1 MYPLME
7 SISRNYVPSWTLDE
21 LRTLHTRV
29 PTATFSMPDVNLP
42 IRSWNQPLRYTQSG
56 SVDFPTAL
64 DAQVLFPVP
73 FAGEAPSV
81 RLQPHPSS
89 ATPQCEMDL
98 LATMAAVDVEQDY
111 FNVRLSIS
119 CLHCMLA
126 VLVLPSLLIMPC
138 HVLLADNLTYQPV
151 HLLGG
156 GYGPPPMDGHR
167 HAARP
172 SACELL

>member
-73 FAGEAPSV
+73 FAGEVPSV
-81 RLQPHPSS
+81 HLQPHPGSVTSHCS
-89 ATPQCEMDL
+89 AEL
-98 LATMAAVDVEQDY
+98 LATMADIDVEQDH
-111 FNVRLSIS
+111 FNVRLSFGY
-119 CLHCMLA
+119 LA
-126 VLVLPSLLIMPC
+126 RM
-138 HVLLADNLTYQPV
+138 
-151 HLLGG
+151 
-156 GYGPPPMDGHR
+156 
-167 HAARP
+167 
-172 SACELL
+172 